1 MIHQP
6 TDKVNPRVIM
16 RTNQIFILLPFKCK
30 NVLLSL
36 YNFGFGVV
44 GLTGN
49 WLSNNYL
56 IIKTVGSKPW
66 LPYQTMTV
74 KTVNV
79 VSIIIKSD

>member
-16 RTNQIFILLPFKCK
+16 RTNQIFILQPFKCK
-30 NVLLSL
+30 NVLRSL

-49 WLSNNYL
+49 
-56 IIKTVGSKPW
+56 
-66 LPYQTMTV
+66 
-74 KTVNV
+74 
-79 VSIIIKSD
+79 